1 MIGDNLY
8 IYCDND
14 VPNSKINY
22 SYSKFHGSVF
32 LNSWRENRMAV
43 DLSKVKQFEI
53 RFFSNTETE
62 RIFETWVQ
70 KGFLNFSNDLNALL
84 LLLKRFEVT
93 KKIYDS
99 YDSEFRAT
107 PNSKYDNL
115 SQYALFGF
123 VLIQAYE
130 ETQFLPLLNT
140 LLKIND
146 ILISQKAI
154 LDQQTNELAAFT
166 IREEY
171 RLINEL
177 IQRLNEQ

>member
-32 LNSWRENRMAV
+32 LNSWMENRMAV
-43 DLSKVKQFEI
+43 DLSEVKQFEI
-53 RFFSNTETE
+53 KFLTNTETE
-62 RIFETWVQ
+62 KIFENWIQ
-70 KGFLNFSNDLNALL
+70 GGFPNFSNNLNALL

-99 YDSEFRAT
+99 YDSEFR
-107 PNSKYDNL
+107 PNQNSKYDNL
-115 SQYALFGF
+115 SLYAIFGH
-123 VLIQAYE
+123 VLIHAYK

-146 ILISQKAI
+146 IIKSQEAT
-154 LDQQTNELAAFT
+154 LDKRTRELARFT
-166 IREEY
+166 ISEEN

-177 IQRLNEQ
+177 IQRLNEK